1 MKHLVQCQFDSILIQ
16 FLSNDSNHDSIQLRR
31 QNMQKRQL
39 VDEVVYL
46 TQFITALQSE
56 RSSVAQA
63 LFISMSS
70 GMKLMVDHQAFS
82 LKLQ

>member
-1 MKHLVQCQFDSILIQ
+1 
-16 FLSNDSNHDSIQLRR
+16 
-31 QNMQKRQL
+31 MQKRQL

-70 GMKLMVDHQAFS
+70 GDDLIKTKDRFTKF
-82 LKLQ
+82 LKS

>member
-1 MKHLVQCQFDSILIQ
+1 
-16 FLSNDSNHDSIQLRR
+16 
-31 QNMQKRQL
+31 MQKRQL

-56 RSSVAQA
+56 RSFVAQA

-70 GMKLMVDHQAFS
+70 GIINGFCAIPDS
-82 LKLQ
+82 INI

>member
-1 MKHLVQCQFDSILIQ
+1 
-16 FLSNDSNHDSIQLRR
+16 
-31 QNMQKRQL
+31 MQKRQL

-70 GMKLMVDHQAFS
+70 GNQLI
-82 LKLQ
+82 